1 MNKLCQLYIDGKQ
14 FQFNV
19 EGDFF
24 WGEEK
29 LLYNDDDNIISK
41 MEWKHDGYAVVSVFE
56 IEEFKI
62 LKESI
67 KKNIIK
73 ALHKQSIVF
82 DEDNF
87 TLENYHKI
95 VTTNE
100 QHNKVIDVTRNLENK
115 DFDFN
120 IDALAERLGVILG
133 YELTTWVEELKKTHL
148 QIRISRPNS
157 LDINPPHRD
166 GYLSYWEDIIN
177 VWVPIEG
184 CNNKSSLP
192 VFPGSHLITEN
203 NILRTESKG
212 AKINGNIYYVPCV
225 LETKNGPIK
234 MLRPNPMQ
242 GEVLVFT
249 PYLIHG
255 AGVNLNNDITRV
267 ALELRFPRVK
277 AKF

>member
-1 MNKLCQLYIDGKQ
+1 MNKLCQLYIDDKQ

-19 EGDFF
+19 EGNFF

-29 LLYNDDDNIISK
+29 LLYKDDDNIISK
-41 MEWKHDGYAVVSVFE
+41 MAWKYDGYAVVSVFE

-73 ALHKQSIVF
+73 ALRKQSIVF

-120 IDALAERLGVILG
+120 IDVLAERLGVILG

-192 VFPGSHLITEN
+192 VFPGSHLIAEN

-225 LETKNGPIK
+225 LETKNGPIR

-242 GEVLVFT
+242 GEVLIFT